1 MSNPRPWDR
10 STRSDGFTL
19 VELLV
24 VIAIIGVLVALL
36 LPAVQSARE
45 SARRIQCLNNCKQ
58 IGLALQNYYAA
69 KQSFPP
75 GEMTLKNSDT
85 GHAWS
90 AYILPHI
97 EQGNLNIDF
106 KISGFPRQTSG
117 WAAMTPTQYRYLA
130 NPIPMYKCP
139 SSGHAPTMN
148 YDGYPELGLVPPNT
162 GSTPYALAN
171 ATGILEYQGIAGSSR
186 APLEYIQGTSGG
198 RTSKLGVLYPGSS
211 TSTHDIEDGTSNTM
225 IVGEYSDVTELQYFN
240 GFESLGDNDAS
251 WDLGGW
257 LDTTYATKTINY
269 VPETPAFWKFF
280 GIYSPQNGPRIIN
293 TIAEA
298 ALKSGHVDGISVV
311 MADGSSRFI
320 SVAIDRP
327 IYQNLADRADG
338 NSLGEF

>member
-1 MSNPRPWDR
+1 MARLRRQHRSSNAY
-10 STRSDGFTL
+10 GFTL

-45 SARRIQCLNNCKQ
+45 SARRSQCLNNCKQ
-58 IGLALQNYYAA
+58 MGLALHNYYAA
-69 KQSFPP
+69 KQAFPP

-97 EQGNLNIDF
+97 EQGNLNVDF
-106 KISGFPRQTSG
+106 KISGFPRQPAG

-148 YDGYPELGLVPPNT
+148 YDGYPESGLIPPNS

-186 APLEYIQGTSGG
+186 APLEYINGTSGG
-198 RTSKLGVLYPGSS
+198 RTSKLGTLYPGSNIG
-211 TSTHDIEDGTSNTM
+211 TNDIEDGTSNTM
-225 IVGEYSDVTELQYFN
+225 MVGEYSDVTELQMFN
-240 GFESLGDNDAS
+240 GLESLGDNDAS

-257 LDTTYATKTINY
+257 IDTTYATKTINY

-298 ALKSGHVDGISVV
+298 ALKSAHVNGIGIV
-311 MADGSSRFI
+311 MADGSARFL
-320 SVAIDRP
+320 ATTIDRAV
-327 IYQNLADRADG
+327 YQNLADRADG
-338 NSLGEF
+338 NALGEF